1 MITRS
6 KNLLMRIKGRSVF
19 LISFDDKIFR
29 ILSSTKLL
37 PKLLKISPVFIVC
50 VLTLFQHDIVGRE
63 TNYESDTNVR
73 ITGSSNYESDTNVRI
88 TNSDSSELVPFVKKD
103 SVVLRTD
110 TGIDTESLKSK
121 VKYHA
126 RDSIMTDM
134 VDEVVHLYGASTVD
148 YEDLHLKADYITID
162 FNKKELYAE
171 GSRDSVGALIG
182 KPEFSQAGQNFKSN
196 SIRYNFN
203 SKKGKI
209 GYVITKEGEG
219 YIHGDVVKKDPEN
232 NFFIRNGQYTTCD
245 LDTPHYSIASR
256 KLKVISNNKIITGP
270 AFLTIETV
278 PTPLLIPFG
287 FFPNKKGRS
296 SGLIFPSIGE
306 SANRG
311 FFLQHLGY
319 YFGIN
324 DYVNLALTSDI
335 YTKGSYDIFGSS
347 IYAKRYKYRGNLQ
360 ISYLYAVTGDPE
372 IPGSTKR
379 KDYQFR
385 WNHTQDPKA
394 HPSSNFNANV
404 NVLTSKYYSNIAST
418 NINNF
423 LSNTF
428 QSNIQYTKNWG
439 ERINFTGGLRHDQNT
454 LTHDV
459 NIHAPDISFG
469 VSRIYPF
476 KKKEAVGAEKW
487 YEKIGTNYSMTATNF
502 ISTKDSLLFRKES
515 LDNLKNGVQHT
526 IPISTSFKVFS
537 YFNVTPSV
545 NYTERWYFKT
555 THYNWNNESNKLDT
569 ITDHG
574 FKAARDYSASASV
587 TTRVYGMFLFPK
599 GPISAI
605 RHVFSPT
612 IGFSYRPDFGL
623 PSYGYYKSYIDSSN
637 TTHTYSIFDNTVYGG
652 PGSGRFG
659 SVNLNLG
666 NNLEMKVRTNSDTGS
681 TDKKIKLLENLNFSA
696 SYNLFADSMKLS
708 PISVRGN
715 TTLFDKVSLSFGGTY
730 DPYAFDENNRD
741 YDRYQYSIDKKLA
754 RITNASA
761 SLNFSLNNK
770 SQQKTSSKYS
780 ATQLNDINQHP
791 EDYIDFTVPY
801 NLNVSYTYAYS
812 KIGALAPT
820 TTQSVSTNG
829 DLNVTS
835 KWKVGFTSWYDITN
849 SKITSFS
856 VNISRDLHCWEMR
869 LNWIPL
875 GFQESYFFQINVKSS
890 ILQDLK
896 LIKRKDFY
904 DQ

>member
-1 MITRS
+1 
-6 KNLLMRIKGRSVF
+6 MRIKGRSVF
-19 LISFDDKIFR
+19 LISFGSKIFR
-29 ILSSTKLL
+29 IFSSTKLL
-37 PKLLKISPVFIVC
+37 SKLVKISPVLIVC
-50 VLTLFQHDIVGRE
+50 VCTLFQHDIVGSTPSNYELDTTVRN
-63 TNYESDTNVR
+63 TNPESDTAAL
-73 ITGSSNYESDTNVRI
+73 IIKT
-88 TNSDSSELVPFVKKD
+88 D
-103 SVVLRTD
+103 SVVLNSD
-110 TGIDTESLKSK
+110 TTIDTESLKSK

-126 RDSIMTDM
+126 RDSIATDLI
-134 VDEVVHLYGASTVD
+134 DEVVHLYGDATVD
-148 YEDLHLKADYITID
+148 YEDLHLKANYITID

-171 GSRDSVGALIG
+171 GSTDSAGALIG

-196 SIRYNFN
+196 AIRYNFN

-209 GYVITKEGEG
+209 AYVITKEGEG

-245 LDTPHYSIASR
+245 LDTPHYSIASK
-256 KLKVISNNKIITGP
+256 KLKVIANNKIVTGP

-287 FFPNKKGRS
+287 FFPNRKGRS

-324 DYVNLALTSDI
+324 DYVNLAITSDI
-335 YTKGSYDIFGSS
+335 YSKGSYDIFGSS
-347 IYAKRYKYRGNLQ
+347 VYAKRYKYRGNLQ
-360 ISYLYAVTGDPE
+360 ISYLYTVTSEPE
-372 IPGSTKR
+372 LPDYSTR

-385 WNHTQDPKA
+385 WNHAQDPKA
-394 HPSSNFNANV
+394 RPSSNFNADV
-404 NVLTSKYYSNIAST
+404 NVLTSKYYSNIVTS

-428 QSNIQYTKNWG
+428 QSNIQYTKTWSD
-439 ERINFTGGLRHDQNT
+439 RINFTGGLRHDQNT

-459 NIHAPDISFG
+459 NVHAPDVSFG

-476 KKKEAVGAEKW
+476 KKKETAGSEKW

-515 LDNLKNGVQHT
+515 LDNLKNGVQHS
-526 IPISTSFKVFS
+526 IPISTTFKVLS

-545 NYTERWYFKT
+545 NYSERWYFKT
-555 THYNWNNESNKLDT
+555 VRYEWNNDLNKTDT
-569 ITDHG
+569 IIDHG
-574 FKAARDYSASASV
+574 FKAARDYSASASLN
-587 TTRVYGMFLFPK
+587 TRMYGMYLFPK
-599 GPISAI
+599 GPVSAV

-612 IGFSYRPDFGL
+612 LGFSYRPDFSR
-623 PSYGYYKSYIDSSN
+623 PSYGYYKSYVDTDTI
-637 TTHTYSIFDNTVYGG
+637 THTYSIFDNTVYGG
-652 PGSGRFG
+652 PGSGRYG
-659 SVNLNLG
+659 SLNLNLG

-681 TDKKIKLLENLNFSA
+681 TEKKIKLLENLNFGA

-708 PISVRGN
+708 TISVRGN
-715 TTLFDKVSLSFGGTY
+715 TTLFDKISLSFGGTY

-741 YDRYQYSIDKKLA
+741 YNRYQYSVNKKLV
-754 RITNASA
+754 RLTNASA
-761 SLNFSLNNK
+761 SLNFSLNSSRK
-770 SQQKTSSKYS
+770 EKTSAKYS
-780 ATQLNDINQHP
+780 SSQLMEINQHP

-812 KIGALAPT
+812 KTGALFPT

-835 KWKVGFTSWYDITN
+835 RWKIGFTSWYDITN

-869 LNWIPL
+869 LNWIPF

-896 LIKRKDFY
+896 LIQRKDFY